1 MSTTA
6 NVWLA
11 AEVLREQFIHRQ
23 QTIDNDASPAAAD
36 GPELGPH
43 LVLAFAAFVARSVEQ
58 PCSNELL
65 LDILRHF
72 TANYLANA
80 DVHTFANHY
89 DHVLRKSLLTD
100 YFLALSTL
108 EARFSTCDVPRSPS
122 SALLK
127 AAKDGQAGI
136 FALFGGQGAN
146 EVYFDELKALYDIYK
161 PYVASLIAT
170 ISEDVLKPLAMKAET
185 EGYGFYSYGLDILSW
200 LDGSAPV
207 PPVEYLASI
216 PISFPLIGLT
226 QLVQYLS
233 ACSALNVTPGDV
245 RELIQGTTGHSQ
257 GIVSAICIATS
268 TTVASFTENTSKA
281 LKWLFYSGLRG
292 QEAFPVLALE
302 PHIVKDAVEGGEGVP
317 TPMLSVTGLAL
328 DVLEKHIKD
337 TNKHLPWNSKLTLS
351 LYNGPKAFV
360 VTGPP
365 KALYGLVTGLRKI
378 RAPTGLDQSKVP
390 FSQRKAVF
398 STRFLV
404 VGVPYHSPYL
414 DGVSEKV
421 CNVDLEGEELWAT
434 ADLAIPVYHTENGE
448 QRHVAHID
456 PFVNI
461 RFQALISA
469 SATSRSPGHS
479 ATRFSSSRSTGRLQP
494 PSPRLLPMLS
504 TLVRVV

>member
-1 MSTTA
+1 MSTAT

-11 AEVLREQFIHRQ
+11 AEILREQFTHRQ
-23 QTIDNDASPAAAD
+23 QISDNDAFAAAAD
-36 GPELGPH
+36 GPELGPR

-65 LDILRHF
+65 LDIIKHF
-72 TANYLANA
+72 AFTYLANA
-80 DVHTFANHY
+80 DIHTFVHSF
-89 DHVLRKSLLTD
+89 DHDLRKSLLTD

-108 EARFSTCDVPRSPS
+108 EAHFGIDEVPRTPP

-127 AAKDGQAGI
+127 AAKDGKAGMY
-136 FALFGGQGAN
+136 ALFGGQGAN
-146 EVYFDELKALYDIYK
+146 EVYLDELKTLYDIYK
-161 PYVASLIAT
+161 PYVTPLVET
-170 ISEDVLKPLAMKAET
+170 ISKDVLEPLAMKAET
-185 EGYGFYSYGLDILSW
+185 EGSAFYSHGLDVLSW
-200 LDGSAPV
+200 LDDSALV

-226 QLVQYLS
+226 QLVQYLA
-233 ACSALNVTPGDV
+233 ACSVLNVTPGDM

-257 GIVSAICIATS
+257 GIISAVCIATS
-268 TTVASFTENTSKA
+268 TTVASFIDNASKA

-302 PHIVKDAVEGGEGVP
+302 PQIVKDAMEGGEGIP
-317 TPMLSVTGLAL
+317 TPMLSITGLAL
-328 DVLEKHIKD
+328 DVLEKHIRD
-337 TNKHLPWNSKLTLS
+337 TNKHLPWNSKLALS

-360 VTGPP
+360 VTGPAKP
-365 KALYGLVTGLRKI
+365 LYGLVTSLRKI

-421 CNVDLEGEELWAT
+421 CTIDLEGEELWT
-434 ADLAIPVYHTENGE
+434 AEDLAIPVYHTENGE
-448 QRHVAHID
+448 QCYVIHIKA
-456 PFVNI
+456 FVDI
-461 RFQALISA
+461 RFQALTSA
-469 SATSRSPGHS
+469 SAKSLSPSRS
-479 ATRFSSSRSTGRLQP
+479 ATRSSLSQFIGRLRL
-494 PSPRLLPMLS
+494 PSPRLLLMSS
-504 TLVRVV
+504 TSDLVA